1 MAFGG
6 LPPIPMSELTVQ
18 NAEDDLKELF
28 LHTTEAG
35 VKGAT
40 MGTDEVIGVFGLMVA
55 KRYGG
60 TLFKTYID
68 NIELITRG
76 Q

>member
-35 VKGAT
+35 VKGAII
-40 MGTDEVIGVFGLMVA
+40 GTDEVIADFGLMVA

-60 TLFKTYID
+60 TLIKTCISK
-68 NIELITRG
+68 
-76 Q
+76 